1 LPFWTSVF
9 PIRAQIVSS
18 DLVTAFR
25 SPIEFGGALKL
36 KARPEWVLH
45 DPLVN
50 QLMLDQLQ
58 IVKDSQFAFVV
69 EYEADSVEG
78 PDSEWTGSEERS
90 IQESKSLLAL
100 RANLALWLALPSP
113 TGTHMGI
120 HGQQGKDGWMTRT
133 IDLHEPLK
141 AHPSYALAAVMQSAA
156 QQAGEIHQQMA
167 NLPPNSTVQI
177 ATDVTWAALTHQL
190 PYVRYALFWTALEA
204 LFGLATDGEPAFK
217 LAQRIALFLESDG
230 LSVQETYELAKESY
244 AFRSDA
250 VQGRSWNKMKKPKG
264 LDEDAVTLATETL
277 IRRVLLRILQSPEAV
292 QNFDAAN
299 LS

>member
-1 LPFWTSVF
+1 M
-9 PIRAQIVSS
+9 
-18 DLVTAFR
+18 
-25 SPIEFGGALKL
+25 

-50 QLMLDQLQ
+50 QLMSDQLQ

-69 EYEADSVEG
+69 EYEAGSLESR
-78 PDSEWTGSEERS
+78 DSEWTGSEDRS

-100 RANLALWLALPSP
+100 RANLALWLAIPSP
-113 TGTHMGI
+113 TGTHIGI

-133 IDLHEPLK
+133 IDFHEPLK
-141 AHPSYALAAVMQSAA
+141 AHPSYAFEAVMQSAA

-167 NLPPNSTVQI
+167 NLPPNSTVPI
-177 ATDVTWAALTHQL
+177 AVDVTWAALTHQL

-204 LFGLATDGEPAFK
+204 LFGLTSDGEPAFK

-230 LSVQETYELAKESY
+230 LNVQETYELAKESY
-244 AFRSDA
+244 AFRSDV
-250 VQGRSWNKMKKPKG
+250 VQGRSWDKMKKPKG

-277 IRRVLLRILQSPEAV
+277 IRRVLLRILKSPESV
-292 QNFDAAN
+292 LHFDSEN